1 MCVPGCAG
9 ARRGRRGGKKRNAG
23 EGCICKTPGL
33 KHYRGWHSG
42 DPCFV
47 LRADALR
54 WNMQATLLQ
63 RKPQADGRIQLQMLF
78 LHTLCCLCRLRLRI
92 CWLTL
97 ALPRPML
104 FRGRTSLYLPR
115 MAPWRLLFCLAMHCA
130 EIWMAPQRLLFCLAS
145 VALSTAPRHASHI
158 GASRRH
164 VPSQSMPT
172 SVSTRLADGILP
184 RVLQL
189 VNSRV
194 IGVNGYRR
202 AVVYPSSDPAS
213 QPIINQRTQTE
224 PSDAVCHMP
233 QAGCTQNQATP
244 PVPRR
249 TTGAGERV
257 ALP

>member
-9 ARRGRRGGKKRNAG
+9 GRRGRRGGKKRNAG

-63 RKPQADGRIQLQMLF
+63 RKPQADGRIQPQMLF

-115 MAPWRLLFCLAMHCA
+115 MAPWRLLFCLA
-130 EIWMAPQRLLFCLAS
+130 S
-145 VALSTAPRHASHI
+145 VVLSTALRHASHT

-164 VPSQSMPT
+164 APSQSMPT
-172 SVSTRLADGILP
+172 SVSLEFCGR
-184 RVLQL
+184 
-189 VNSRV
+189 
-194 IGVNGYRR
+194 
-202 AVVYPSSDPAS
+202 
-213 QPIINQRTQTE
+213 
-224 PSDAVCHMP
+224 
-233 QAGCTQNQATP
+233 
-244 PVPRR
+244 
-249 TTGAGERV
+249 
-257 ALP
+257 